1 MAEKKSGNKTLL
13 FSIIMSSPGPLVVG
27 LGLLS
32 GRSTT
37 QIADFVRRSAELL
50 AIIMSFVVY
59 TLLAK
64 DSIPNEERKNRLER
78 RSNIFVG
85 SMMLIAGVIMAV
97 LAVALNNEDKG
108 NVIPGLTIAVLGV
121 VANSIFWVKYTG
133 LNRAEPNAIIAV
145 QSRLYRAKTFVDSSV
160 TVALTSVLISPKSRL
175 SFWLDIIGSL
185 VVAIYLVWCG
195 LRTVYEE
202 YLKSKITI

>member
-202 YLKSKITI
+202 